1 MTGLIPFAL
10 LCVPLPGA
18 ADDPG
23 LHAAARALV
32 GARLNQA
39 ETRAAGYAALAARNH
54 VPRVWSDR
62 VAGAARDLARLADL
76 LAAARPSE
84 PNPAAARPAP
94 VRSRSGRT
102 SGDAEALLARHRG
115 RLTRAGRRA
124 ADAAAAWERRARR
137 LAELIPAGAA
147 TVAERDA
154 AAAAAAVARAEAA
167 FARARLRT
175 ADRAAVPAS
184 EILGFV
190 PDGEEAD
197 LLVGVAEVRLAAVAL
212 TARAA
217 AARDAAAAA
226 AGLADR
232 LRPLAATGA
241 AGPSEVAAAE
251 RAAESARSAAD
262 GAAAAAAVLVGW
274 AAAGAGPPVLVPL
287 PAGLAPLTH
296 LAG

>member
-1 MTGLIPFAL
+1 MTGLIPLAL
-10 LCVPLPGA
+10 LFVPLPGA
-18 ADDPG
+18 ADGPG
-23 LHAAARALV
+23 PHAAARDLI
-32 GARLNQA
+32 GARLVQA
-39 ETRAAGYAALAARNH
+39 ETRAAGYAALAEHDH

-62 VAGAARDLARLADL
+62 VAADARDLARLADL

-84 PNPAAARPAP
+84 PGRAAARSAP
-94 VRSRSGRT
+94 VRFRSG
-102 SGDAEALLARHRG
+102 GEVPNAGALLARHRG
-115 RLTRAGRRA
+115 RLTRAERRA
-124 ADAAAAWERRARR
+124 ADTAAAWEGRARR
-137 LAELIPAGAA
+137 LAALVPAGAA

-175 ADRAAVPAS
+175 ATAAAVPAF

-197 LLVGVAEVRLAAVAL
+197 LLVGAGEVRLAAVAL

-226 AGLADR
+226 AELANR
-232 LRPLAATGA
+232 LRPLAAAGA
-241 AGPSEVAAAE
+241 AAPSEVAAAE

-262 GAAAAAAVLVGW
+262 GAAAAAAVLGER
-274 AAAGAGPPVLVPL
+274 AAAGAGPTVLVPL
-287 PAGLAPLTH
+287 PAGLAPLTR